1 MNKKRI
7 LMEINGFEF
16 EFETIK
22 EAANYLNIAPSTL
35 SKFLNDNIFHTT
47 YRRLEYKI
55 SSIWKT
61 KI

>member
-16 EFETIK
+16 EFETLK

-35 SKFLNDNIFHTT
+35 SKFLNDNVFHTT

-55 SSIWKT
+55 SSIRKT

>member
-7 LMEINGFEF
+7 LMEINGFKH
-16 EFETIK
+16 EFETLK
-22 EAANYLNIAPSTL
+22 EAAKYLNVAPSNL
-35 SKFLNDNIFHTT
+35 SKFLNDNVYHTT

-55 SSIWKT
+55 FSIEKT